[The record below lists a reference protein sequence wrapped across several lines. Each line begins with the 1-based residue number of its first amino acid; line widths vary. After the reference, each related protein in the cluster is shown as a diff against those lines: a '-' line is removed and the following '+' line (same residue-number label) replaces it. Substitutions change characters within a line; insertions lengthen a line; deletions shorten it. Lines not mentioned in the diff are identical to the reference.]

1 MTTFT
6 NSPSLSNQNIRII
19 TRLRGPSNQLSKQLI
34 QQESNIA
41 SLKSPNQKNK
51 YQKKI
56 SSNHFIYNKQINLH
70 SCHSQ

>member
-51 YQKKI
+51 
-56 SSNHFIYNKQINLH
+56 
-70 SCHSQ
+70 